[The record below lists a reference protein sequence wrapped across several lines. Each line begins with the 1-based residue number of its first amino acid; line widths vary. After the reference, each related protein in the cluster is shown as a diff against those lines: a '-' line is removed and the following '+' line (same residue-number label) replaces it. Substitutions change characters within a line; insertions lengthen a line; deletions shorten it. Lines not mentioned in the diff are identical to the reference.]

1 MTDDLLPTAHF
12 RSLRKLEGVYWWHL
26 TRLAV
31 SRSLLR
37 SCRLNHPA
45 VLDLGCGTGAF
56 LETLGNDLKASRA
69 VGVDASKTALE
80 YLEERHI
87 EHLDADLDTPLVV
100 RENGFQ
106 LVTAM
111 DVLEHLPH
119 PENLVKTAWINLAP
133 GGFFL
138 ASVPAH
144 PFLYSDWDRMLHHVC
159 RFTKKAL
166 KDLVATRNFA
176 IRHLTHAFFAPF
188 FPAVALRKR
197 RAKSPDTREEFPPIP
212 NWLNRLLLIEGRLE
226 ASWLRFAP
234 LPTGLSLYILAQK
247 PTPPAIP

>member
-12 RSLRKLEGVYWWHL
+12 RSLRQLEGVYWWHL

-37 SCRLNHPA
+37 SCRLQHPA
-45 VLDLGCGTGAF
+45 LLDLGCGTGAF
-56 LETLGNDLKASRA
+56 LETLGGELEATRT
-69 VGVDASKTALE
+69 VGVDASRTALQ

-87 EHLDADLDTPLVV
+87 DHLNANLDAPLVV

-119 PENLVKTAWINLAP
+119 PENLVKTAWLNLAP
-133 GGFFL
+133 GGYFL

-166 KDLVATRNFA
+166 KNLVTTQNFA
-176 IRHLTHAFFAPF
+176 IRRLTHAFFAPF

-197 RAKSPDTREEFPPIP
+197 HAESAGTREEFPPIP
-212 NWLNRLLLIEGRLE
+212 GWLNRLLLLEGRLE
-226 ASWLRFAP
+226 ATWLRFAP

-247 PTPPAIP
+247 PASSSTP